1 MIDIPLASW
10 VLFIGFLFLWMSYE
24 LYHLWKIPDGYEKF

>member
-10 VLFIGFLFLWMSYE
+10 VLFIGFLFLWASYQ
-24 LYHLWKIPDGYEKF
+24 LYQSSQGDKKQ